1 MPRGLPQVRGDLM
14 DIPAYLALQSTM
26 KSLKVI
32 DDSLVEIVQILLE
45 KIETLEMK
53 VQILE
58 GQKDES

>member
-1 MPRGLPQVRGDLM
+1 M